1 MRFATAIFA
10 ALAISGLNASPIVR
24 LVYGEGWSEAGR
36 RVKTI
41 MESDEFRSL
50 SAGRYKIEFANEEG
64 KTELKRMASLKLP
77 FALLLNEK
85 GELIAVADSLKAS
98 DTPEN
103 LLAKFDKSID
113 EANAKR
119 EKNKSL
125 ASNPAWQRH
134 LAMPFVD
141 HSGKERTC
149 QNADGLEIIE
159 EATWYRQNNR
169 LADGEAFIVEQKA
182 MPDEYLDALQRQSLL
197 LAEVALYLKEDFTVP
212 DKSKRKTVVDLLKDA
227 RKMERT
233 SLWGVAAN
241 GLLEKLG
248 ER

>member
-24 LVYGEGWSEAGR
+24 LVYGEKWSEAGR

-64 KTELKRMASLKLP
+64 KTELKKMASLKLP

-98 DTPEN
+98 DSPKE
-103 LLAKFDKSID
+103 LLAKFDKTIE

-119 EKNKSL
+119 AKNESL
-125 ASNPAWQRH
+125 ANNPAWQRH
-134 LAMPFVD
+134 LAMPFID
-141 HSGKERTC
+141 HDGKERTC

-169 LADGEAFIVEQKA
+169 LADGEAFLAIQKT
-182 MPDEYLDALQRQSLL
+182 MPDEYLDVLQRQSLL
-197 LAEVALYLKEDFTVP
+197 LAEAALYLKEDFTVP
-212 DKSKRKTVVDLLKDA
+212 DNAKRKLVIDLLKDA
-227 RKMERT
+227 RKMDRM

-248 ER
+248 DR